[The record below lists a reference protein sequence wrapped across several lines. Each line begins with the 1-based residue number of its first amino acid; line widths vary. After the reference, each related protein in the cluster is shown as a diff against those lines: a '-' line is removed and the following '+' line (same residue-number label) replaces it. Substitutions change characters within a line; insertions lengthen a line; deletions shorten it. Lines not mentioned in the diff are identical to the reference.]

1 MRAGGKTKTKNR
13 LWLARKRRGLQ
24 QKQIAKLLNHRA
36 VTQVSRYEKGLRLPS
51 LETALRLEIILGVP
65 ARMLFNE
72 LYQQLEG
79 DIRQKMGQ
87 VPSLRNVFEESG
99 KAGGEAY
106 CAYSE
111 LLRSLSPT
119 KAECD
124 SARKH
129 VTELAKKLAY
139 L

>member
-1 MRAGGKTKTKNR
+1 MRSGGKTKTNNR

-24 QKQIAKLLNHRA
+24 QKQIAKLLGYQT
-36 VTQVSRYEKGLRLPS
+36 VTQVSRYEKGFRVPS

-65 ARMLFNE
+65 LRMLFNE
-72 LYQQLEG
+72 LYEQLEG
-79 DIRQKMGQ
+79 DIRQKMEQ
-87 VPSLRNVFEESG
+87 IPSLRKIFQESEEDG
-99 KAGGEAY
+99 AEAY

-124 SARKH
+124 RARKH